1 MRIGVI
7 SDTHGTFHPAIPE
20 HFAGVEQILHAGDIG
35 KAEIIQR
42 LSEIAPVLAVTG
54 NVDWGGSLERHHPRV
69 HRVELDGCA
78 IYMTHIG
85 GTPKELQ
92 GRLPTPRP
100 DVYICGH
107 SHIPLLQHENEVLFL
122 NPGSAGPSRFGRK
135 PSLAI
140 LTIEEGAASAELITL
155 E

>member
-7 SDTHGTFHPAIPE
+7 SDTHGMFHPAIPQ
-20 HFAGVEQILHAGDIG
+20 HFVGVEQILHAGDIG
-35 KAEIIQR
+35 KVEIIQR
-42 LSEIAPVLAVTG
+42 LAEIAPVLAVTG

-69 HRVELDGCA
+69 HRLELAGCS

-85 GTPKELQ
+85 GTPNQLQ

-107 SHIPLLQHENEVLFL
+107 SHIPLLQRENGILFL

-140 LTIEEGAASAELITL
+140 LTVEDGAASAELITL
-155 E
+155 A